1 LTRASI
7 SLKVRVKVRADDCR
21 LCARVKQS
29 GDFARGDFSAAD
41 NDATF
46 SYNI

>member
-1 LTRASI
+1 LTRVSI
-7 SLKVRVKVRADDCR
+7 SLKVRVKVRADDRR
-21 LCARVKQS
+21 LRAGVKQS
-29 GDFARGDFSAAD
+29 DGFARGDFSAAD